1 MKTWREKF
9 EANGLAEYIAPFSK
23 LTKPG
28 FTLEKEDAAGT
39 LAPGASKFG
48 GAPDL
53 PRDTEIPSKDGKP
66 LTLIAQLNLADAA
79 LAGNTR
85 LLPGSGV
92 LSFFYEIEEQPWG
105 GEDDDRSGWKV
116 LYFENPE
123 ELERREVPEEVML
136 PEFAASF
143 REQES
148 LDTDTIIGM
157 DFDDDTGEAIFE
169 LLEEGAPHHRVL
181 GHPFAVQNPVF
192 PEIAHYCDGITDW
205 DAAEKAA
212 EDYVLLFQMDSDD
225 DLDAVW
231 GDLGMLYFCIR
242 KDDLEQKRF
251 DRTQMIMQC
260 G

>member
-1 MKTWREKF
+1 MKTWRERL
-9 EANGLAEYIAPFSK
+9 EANGLAQYVAPFSE

-28 FTLEKEDAAGT
+28 FILEKEDAAGT

-53 PRDTEIPSKDGKP
+53 PPDAELPSKDGRP
-66 LTLIAQLNLADAA
+66 LTLIAQLNLSDAA
-79 LAGNTR
+79 LAGNAR
-85 LLPGSGV
+85 PLPASGI
-92 LSFFYEIEEQPWG
+92 LSFFYDTQEQPWG
-105 GEDDDRSGWKV
+105 GEEDDRTGWKV
-116 LYFENPE
+116 LYFENPAG
-123 ELERREVPEEVML
+123 LERREVPEEGML

-143 REQES
+143 SPQDT
-148 LDTDTIIGM
+148 LDADAIIRM

-169 LLEEGAPHHRVL
+169 LLEEGAPHHQVL

-192 PEIAHYCDGITDW
+192 PEIAHYCDGIEDW

-212 EDYVLLFQMDSDD
+212 EDYVLLFQMDSDE

-242 KDDLEQKRF
+242 EKDLAKKRF

>member
-9 EANGLAEYIAPFSK
+9 EANGLAKYIAPFSE

-28 FTLEKEDAAGT
+28 FILEKEDAAGT

-53 PRDTEIPSKDGKP
+53 PPDVEIPSKDGSP
-66 LTLIAQLNLADAA
+66 LTLIAQLNLSDAA
-79 LAGNTR
+79 LAGNAGP
-85 LLPGSGV
+85 LPESGV
-92 LSFFYEIEEQPWG
+92 LSFFYDTEEQPWG
-105 GEDDDRSGWKV
+105 GEEDDRNRWTL

-123 ELERREVPEEVML
+123 ELDRREVPEEVML

-143 REQES
+143 LEQET
-148 LDTDTIIGM
+148 LDIDAIIGM

-169 LLEEGAPHHRVL
+169 LLEEGAPHHQVL
-181 GHPFAVQNPVF
+181 GHPSAVQNPVF
-192 PEIAHYCDGITDW
+192 PEIAHYCDGIEDW
-205 DAAEKAA
+205 DEAEKAA
-212 EDYVLLFQMDSDD
+212 GDYVLLFQMDSDD

-242 KDDLEQKRF
+242 KEDLEEKRF